1 MLMMLDVGY
10 YVYTCRIWLICNL
23 KFVLILLIVAMLNS
37 VKKKNAVFITIT
49 IDVDLLP
56 QTKFFKILHDSLYV
70 IVS

>member
-10 YVYTCRIWLICNL
+10 YVSTCRIWLICNL

>member
-1 MLMMLDVGY
+1 MIDMQFKVCFNITDSGNV
-10 YVYTCRIWLICNL
+10 
-23 KFVLILLIVAMLNS
+23 KFG
-37 VKKKNAVFITIT
+37 KKKNAVFITIT